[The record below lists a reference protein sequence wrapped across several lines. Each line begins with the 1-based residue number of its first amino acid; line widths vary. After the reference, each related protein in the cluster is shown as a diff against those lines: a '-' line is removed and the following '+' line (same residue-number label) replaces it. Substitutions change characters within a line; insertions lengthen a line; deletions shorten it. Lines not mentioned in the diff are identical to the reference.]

1 MFRSYFC
8 HPILVLVSVV
18 LLTSGCANAP
28 IGRPISVEPTP
39 AVPVVDVEVNVDTS
53 PVVMPQEAA
62 EPLSEVELTHAREAM
77 YQVLAA
83 ELEGRSGQPNRAAQ
97 RLLRAAELTNDAA
110 LAERAAQAAVFS
122 GQPKLM
128 ERAFTF
134 WLSIDPEDLTA
145 HKLAASYKMNA
156 NRVTEA
162 KDHMVFVITHSPE
175 SKQGT
180 MLLSLFELLAQTA
193 TQSKTYE
200 LAEAL
205 VVSFPQ
211 FPESHYGL
219 ALVAVRSGKH
229 EVATEQLSKVLSLK
243 PGWDKALALQELQ
256 RAKQGDMDKA
266 ISNLKGLLKKMPES
280 FALGMGYSRLL
291 LEKRDVDSASVQL
304 QRLFKQKPNNPMLRY
319 LMAIVAME
327 KRQYQDAA
335 THLQSVWDSGGR
347 GSFVAFY
354 LAEMKRALGE
364 FELAINWY
372 FRVGPGNYFVG
383 AQQKAAGIMVKTD
396 RVGAMIKRLRLLQKG
411 YPEYQ
416 PKLLLLEIELI
427 QQQGD
432 KSEAYRRYSEL
443 LKDDPDNIDLLY
455 ARSLVADGLDDF
467 SAAEKDLKRVLKLV
481 PDDINA
487 LNALGYSYASRGIK
501 LKEAKQLIE
510 KALAQDATNPA
521 ILDSMGWVEYQLGN
535 YREALVFIGKAMEL
549 MPEDEIIAHYVLTL
563 DKVGLT
569 NEALVLVDSALEKRP
584 DSQLLIDAKHQLLAD

>member
-1 MFRSYFC
+1 MEK
-8 HPILVLVSVV
+8 
-18 LLTSGCANAP
+18 AP
-28 IGRPISVEPTP
+28 VESIIH
-39 AVPVVDVEVNVDTS
+39 VEKNVDAS
-53 PVVMPQEAA
+53 PLAAPQKTIKSLTA
-62 EPLSEVELTHAREAM
+62 VELTHAREAM

-83 ELEGRSGQPNRAAQ
+83 ELEGRNGQPHRAAQ
-97 RLLRAAELTNDAA
+97 RLLRAAELTRDAA

-145 HKLAASYKMNA
+145 HKLAASYKMSA
-156 NRVTEA
+156 NRVSEA
-162 KDHMVFVITHSPE
+162 KDHMVFVITHSPKP
-175 SKQGT
+175 KQGA

-200 LAEAL
+200 LAEGL
-205 VVSFPQ
+205 VAAFPQ

-229 EVATEQLSKVLSLK
+229 KVATEQLSKVLNLK
-243 PGWDKALALQELQ
+243 PGWDKALALRELQ
-256 RAKQGDMDKA
+256 RAKQGQVDKA
-266 ISNLKGLLKKMPES
+266 ITNLKGLLKKMPES

-291 LEKRDVDSASVQL
+291 LEKHDVDSASAQL
-304 QRLFKQKPNNPMLRY
+304 QRLFEQRPNNPMLRY

-327 KRQYQDAA
+327 KRQFGEAA

-364 FELAINWY
+364 LELAINWY

-383 AQQKAAGIMVKTD
+383 AQKKAAGIMVKTD
-396 RVGAMIKRLRLLQKG
+396 RVDVMIKRLRLLQQS
-411 YPEYQ
+411 YPKYQ

-427 QQQGD
+427 QQGGD
-432 KSEAYRRYSEL
+432 KDEAYRRYSEL
-443 LKDDPDNIDLLY
+443 LKEDPDNIDLLY
-455 ARSLVADGLDDF
+455 ARSLVADELDNF
-467 SAAEKDLKRVLKLV
+467 STAEKDLRRVLELA
-481 PDDINA
+481 PDDVNA

-501 LKEAKQLIE
+501 LQEAKRLIE
-510 KALAQDATNPA
+510 KALIQDATNPA
-521 ILDSMGWVEYQLGN
+521 ILDSMGWVEYQLGH

-549 MPEDEIIAHYVLTL
+549 MPEDEIVAHYVLTL
-563 DKVGLT
+563 HKVGLT
-569 NEALVLVDSALEKRP
+569 NEALVLIDSALEKNP
-584 DSQLLIDAKHQLLAD
+584 DSQLLNDAKRQLLAD